1 MATVYIDIPVETAI
15 PASTNGAQ
23 HKVVDG
29 SNFAVR
35 SIAFDGG
42 STDESVYFNLGKL
55 ANYGS
60 GNPTLSI
67 DWYADTA
74 TTGNVVFGAAMAV
87 ITPNTDTQ
95 DVETKAFATA
105 NTQQDSHLGTTG
117 QRLHTVDLVISNL
130 DSLANGDDVWLHF
143 FRKASDTTNDTM
155 AGDALVT
162 ALRLSYSD
170 T

>member
-1 MATVYIDIPVETAI
+1 MATILIPIDIASAI

-29 SNFAVR
+29 TNFPVR
-35 SIAFDGG
+35 SLAFDGG
-42 STDESVYFNLGKL
+42 STDEAVYFNLGKL
-55 ANYGS
+55 PSYGS
-60 GNPTLSI
+60 GNLTLSI

-74 TTGNVVFGAAMAV
+74 TSGNVVWGAALAA
-87 ITPNTDTQ
+87 ITANTDMQ

-117 QRLHTVDLVISNL
+117 QRLHSVDLVISNL
-130 DSLANGDDVWLHF
+130 DSLAVDDDVWLHF
-143 FRKASDTTNDTM
+143 YRDASDTTNDTM